1 MVRQQGEDRSLEGQS
16 KDKASRESL
25 CRIQPRSCSFCHAFF
40 TYSNIAVQSTEAKHQ
55 WRMISCGSKA
65 SAKIFLLQ
73 AFRLLQI
80 LFNHAN
86 SISSSSSGWL
96 PTGDLIQGN
105 QYLIREPVYDYV
117 SNSVRFQLSFRV
129 VGIVRPGK
137 REQSLQISAGSL
149 HIRQGAVSV

>member
-1 MVRQQGEDRSLEGQS
+1 
-16 KDKASRESL
+16 
-25 CRIQPRSCSFCHAFF
+25 
-40 TYSNIAVQSTEAKHQ
+40 
-55 WRMISCGSKA
+55 MISCGSKA

-86 SISSSSSGWL
+86 SISSSSSRWL